1 MKKIFIILMLIL
13 CLLGINNI
21 IKNKELINYIL
32 NINNTSNEKFIYIYK
47 EITKSITDVKTNN
60 LLSILDMKIKPI
72 TLNNKKEEKITSPI
86 IYIYNTHEDEKYFSK
101 DNNLSVKDTSKIL
114 SEALLKYNIKSIV
127 EEKSINQEIYKRNLS
142 YKDTY
147 KISKEYLDK
156 AKEENKTI
164 KYYIDIHRDS
174 ADGSV
179 TKVKENNK
187 DYATIMFILCTN
199 HKNYKENEKNIKVI
213 ENYIKEKYP
222 NILRKTY
229 IQNKYVYN
237 VDFSSDAYIIEIGG
251 PDNNLEEITNTSI
264 VLAEALNYYINN
276 YHE

>member
-1 MKKIFIILMLIL
+1 MKKIFIILILIL

-86 IYIYNTHEDEKYFSK
+86 IYIYNTHEDEKYKSD

-114 SEALLKYNIKSIV
+114 SEELLKYNIKSIV

-147 KISKEYLDK
+147 TISKEYLDK

-187 DYATIMFILCTN
+187 NYATIMFILCTN
-199 HKNYKENEKNIKVI
+199 HKNYKENEKNIKII
-213 ENYIKEKYP
+213 EKYIKEKYP

-264 VLAEALNYYINN
+264 ALAEALNYYIND